1 MEERELRR
9 IVCEAVHETLSGL
22 GFTTSEPHELQADLL
37 HIRRLRTGSEYI
49 SRKMKAG
56 LIWGAIVTTC
66 SAFVFLLKEWLLGLK

>member
-1 MEERELRR
+1 MQEREIRK
-9 IVCEAVHETLSGL
+9 IVKEAVSETLSGL

-56 LIWGAIVTTC
+56 IAWGMVVTLC
-66 SAFVFLLKEWLLGLK
+66 SSLLFLLKEWLLNR